1 MNNYNKKKIIIL
13 VFDTEE
19 VLVYD
24 YDENVWEDCI
34 EFLESDEININSN
47 NCQWMVINELNIQI
61 K

>member
-1 MNNYNKKKIIIL
+1 MSNYDKKKIIIL

-24 YDENVWEDCI
+24 YDENVWESCED
-34 EFLESDEININSN
+34 FLESEEMNLNSS
-47 NCQWMVINELNIQI
+47 NCQWMVIENLNIQI